1 MKKILIG
8 FAVLT
13 LVLGSCTKA
22 NLDSTGKIQGMGNTP
37 GNLEVKAPFTLPQG
51 ITLIGDI
58 SGLPKSGAKGKDP
71 KSGSYSNYGSGK
83 MIKLKLTLLNTG
95 NIAKTVFF
103 PKGLLWECNVSG
115 YQHAI
120 CLQTTWCNLKANEQR
135 TIVMDLYCVNY
146 GLSSSDDKSIYKIL
160 GISDS
165 KVIGNLLNLIGWRK
179 INYEMIYGN
188 SKGVLSPTYDEI
200 TSRMQ
205 DIVWNLTNNGKDI
218 TAEDQAFIES
228 IPELAPSE
236 IPVLDAQAQF
246 PVYFEEYIAPGI

>member
-58 SGLPKSGAKGKDP
+58 SGLPKAGAKGEDP

-83 MIKLKLTLLNTG
+83 MIKLKLTLLNT
-95 NIAKTVFF
+95 NNNSRTLFF

-120 CLQTTWCNLKANEQR
+120 CLQTT
-135 TIVMDLYCVNY
+135 
-146 GLSSSDDKSIYKIL
+146 
-160 GISDS
+160 
-165 KVIGNLLNLIGWRK
+165 
-179 INYEMIYGN
+179 
-188 SKGVLSPTYDEI
+188 
-200 TSRMQ
+200 
-205 DIVWNLTNNGKDI
+205 
-218 TAEDQAFIES
+218 
-228 IPELAPSE
+228 
-236 IPVLDAQAQF
+236 
-246 PVYFEEYIAPGI
+246 